1 MASWDA
7 ALSDRMSLKTLSA
20 MSTKSAGE
28 VVSPD
33 SLVVFREIR
42 ELRINFQEC
51 CLRFVEED
59 EDSDLRTRID
69 SGMIFSCSSD
79 CCGKVL
85 P

>member
-1 MASWDA
+1 MASWDP

-20 MSTKSAGE
+20 MSNKSAGE

-33 SLVVFREIR
+33 SLMEFREIR
-42 ELRINFQEC
+42 ELRINFQDC
-51 CLRFVEED
+51 CRLF
-59 EDSDLRTRID
+59 EDSDLRTHID
-69 SGMIFSCSSD
+69 SGMIFSCSSA